1 MQTAVVTRASPQ
13 RPPGMHQGGHAVSSD
28 LPRLARALEYLDM
41 ASALYLA
48 GGADHS
54 AQLLAAAGERLLG
67 DLARLIQSPEHGH
80 EVQQL
85 LAKLTQQ
92 HVASP
97 VPEVAGHNQS
107 RQLQAMLARQETPES
122 SELRQATSALLR
134 ASWYLLETMGL
145 EPLAPSRLHQAIE
158 KSTIYA
164 EL

>member
-1 MQTAVVTRASPQ
+1 MQTAVVTRV
-13 RPPGMHQGGHAVSSD
+13 HQGGHAVSSD

-85 LAKLTQQ
+85 LARLTQQ
-92 HVASP
+92 HVPAQ

-107 RQLQAMLARQETPES
+107 RQLQTMLSRQETPES

>member
-1 MQTAVVTRASPQ
+1 
-13 RPPGMHQGGHAVSSD
+13 VSSD

-41 ASALYLA
+41 ASALYVG

-85 LAKLTQQ
+85 LGRLTQA
-92 HVASP
+92 HVPSQ
-97 VPEVAGHNQS
+97 VPEVGGHNQS
-107 RQLQAMLARQETPES
+107 RQLQAMLSRAETPES
-122 SELRQATSALLR
+122 TELRQATSALLR

>member
-1 MQTAVVTRASPQ
+1 MST
-13 RPPGMHQGGHAVSSD
+13 D

-41 ASALYLA
+41 AAALYVA

-85 LAKLTQQ
+85 LARIARD
-92 HVASP
+92 HVSPP
-97 VPEVAGHNQS
+97 VPEVPGHVQS
-107 RQLQAMLARQETPES
+107 KQLQAMLSRQETPES
-122 SELRQATSALLR
+122 SALRQATSALLR

-145 EPLAPSRLHQAIE
+145 EALAPARLHQAIE
-158 KSTIYA
+158 RSTIYA

>member
-1 MQTAVVTRASPQ
+1 V
-13 RPPGMHQGGHAVSSD
+13 SD

-41 ASALYLA
+41 ASALYIA

-67 DLARLIQSPEHGH
+67 DLARLIQSPEHGP

-85 LAKLTQQ
+85 LSRVTQ
-92 HVASP
+92 HHPGYST
-97 VPEVAGHNQS
+97 PEVPGHAQN
-107 RQLQAMLARQETPES
+107 RQLQQMLARQDSPEAAA
-122 SELRQATSALLR
+122 LRQATSALLR
-134 ASWYLLETMGL
+134 ASWYLMETMGL
-145 EPLAPSRLHQAIE
+145 ESLAPSRLHQAIE

>member
-1 MQTAVVTRASPQ
+1 M
-13 RPPGMHQGGHAVSSD
+13 SD

-67 DLARLIQSPEHGH
+67 DLARLIQSPEHGP

-85 LAKLTQQ
+85 LAR
-92 HVASP
+92 VAMHHPARP
-97 VPEVAGHNQS
+97 VPEVPGHAQS
-107 RQLQAMLARQETPES
+107 RQLQAMLARDDSPES
-122 SELRQATSALLR
+122 SALRQATSALLR

-145 EPLAPSRLHQAIE
+145 EALAPSRLHQAIE

>member
-1 MQTAVVTRASPQ
+1 M
-13 RPPGMHQGGHAVSSD
+13 SD

-67 DLARLIQSPEHGH
+67 DLARLIQSPEHGP

-85 LAKLTQQ
+85 LSRVAQ
-92 HVASP
+92 HHPGQSLP
-97 VPEVAGHNQS
+97 DVPGHAQN
-107 RQLQAMLARQETPES
+107 RQLQQMLSRQDSPEAAA
-122 SELRQATSALLR
+122 LRQATSALLR
-134 ASWYLLETMGL
+134 ASWYLMETMGL
-145 EPLAPSRLHQAIE
+145 ESLAPSRLHQAIE

>member
-1 MQTAVVTRASPQ
+1 MQNAVVTRV
-13 RPPGMHQGGHAVSSD
+13 HQGGHAVSSD

-41 ASALYLA
+41 ASALYVA

-85 LAKLTQQ
+85 LGRLTQA
-92 HVASP
+92 HVPSQ
-97 VPEVAGHNQS
+97 VPEVPSHHQS
-107 RQLQAMLARQETPES
+107 RQLQAMLSRSESPES
-122 SELRQATSALLR
+122 TELRQATSALLR

-158 KSTIYA
+158 KGTIYA

>member
-1 MQTAVVTRASPQ
+1 M
-13 RPPGMHQGGHAVSSD
+13 SSD

-97 VPEVAGHNQS
+97 VPEVGPTAIP
-107 RQLQAMLARQETPES
+107 RLEFS
-122 SELRQATSALLR
+122 SYVAALLVSTPANPVAGSGWMTR
-134 ASWYLLETMGL
+134 WPGVGL
-145 EPLAPSRLHQAIE
+145 PSCIRTLMSEISRRSKPVAARRSRI
-158 KSTIYA
+158 
-164 EL
+164 

>member
-1 MQTAVVTRASPQ
+1 M
-13 RPPGMHQGGHAVSSD
+13 SSD

-41 ASALYLA
+41 ASALYVG

-85 LAKLTQQ
+85 LGRLTQA
-92 HVASP
+92 HVPSQ
-97 VPEVAGHNQS
+97 VPEVVGHNQP
-107 RQLQAMLARQETPES
+107 RQLQAMLSRAETPES
-122 SELRQATSALLR
+122 TELRQATSALLR

>member
-1 MQTAVVTRASPQ
+1 MQNAVVTRV
-13 RPPGMHQGGHAVSSD
+13 HQGGHAVSSD

-41 ASALYLA
+41 ASALYVG

-85 LAKLTQQ
+85 LGRLTQA
-92 HVASP
+92 HVPSQ
-97 VPEVAGHNQS
+97 VPEVAGHHPS
-107 RQLQAMLARQETPES
+107 RQLQAMLSRAETPES
-122 SELRQATSALLR
+122 TELRQATSALLR